1 MKSTQYQLDTFC
13 EYIRTKQFCL
23 NAIKGANP
31 DSFVHVGM
39 DEIKNRFLV
48 NPREDINHLIEK
60 NQIEFK
66 IEKTPIGHDMFFYRV
81 LTSGHYDL
89 TLLNHKGK
97 PLDSI
102 TENMMHMLKDVSL
115 KPESEN
121 TPYFKSFVE
130 NKYLIRLFFSID
142 HFSGRVH
149 TPITSLKGDIRKNIL
164 LDGEETIS
172 IDVVTMQPLLLGAI
186 LKNKVGDNEFSKWI
200 DEGKDIYIM
209 LQAKTNLSTRED
221 AKKKFFEILFA
232 HSNESLSKT
241 FGQANW
247 ITWINEFKSKPF
259 EPNPHT
265 NEKNHSNLAWLLQ
278 TYEVK
283 LMKEVWH
290 QLLNHGIK
298 FLSVHDEVIVKKKDH
313 EKAFGIFQDVL
324 SKQLSFFRLSDKPK
338 YTEKHPKNNE
348 ETTIPTPSTAS
359 IQLLETIPRGK
370 LFFPY
375 ELKEKFNLTD
385 EVIQNNFEEAINGT
399 YMIPIQ
405 F

>member
-1 MKSTQYQLDTFC
+1 MLSTLCQKDELERTIRQGKNGNQYHLYAAKKAGQINPSLLKNIKSRPC
-13 EYIRTKQFCL
+13 
-23 NAIKGANP
+23 
-31 DSFVHVGM
+31 
-39 DEIKNRFLV
+39 
-48 NPREDINHLIEK
+48 
-60 NQIEFK
+60 
-66 IEKTPIGHDMFFYRV
+66 
-81 LTSGHYDL
+81 
-89 TLLNHKGK
+89 
-97 PLDSI
+97 DSI
-102 TENMMHMLKDVSL
+102 TMRMREFLKDATL
-115 KPESEN
+115 KQGSDS
-121 TPYFKSFVE
+121 TPYLTVFLNSKD
-130 NKYLIRLFFSID
+130 LIDLFFTID
-142 HFSGRVH
+142 HFSGRIH
-149 TPITSLKGDIRKNIL
+149 TPITSLKSDIRKNIL
-164 LDGEETIS
+164 LGGEETIS